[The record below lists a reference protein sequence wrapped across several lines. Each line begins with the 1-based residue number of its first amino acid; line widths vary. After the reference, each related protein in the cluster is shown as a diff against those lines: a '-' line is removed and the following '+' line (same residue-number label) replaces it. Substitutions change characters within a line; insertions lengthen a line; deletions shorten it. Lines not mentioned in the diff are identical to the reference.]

1 MGYLHIFYTVVFFF
15 FIISTGKPSY
25 SFASN
30 SKLTSPS
37 VLYITRDRWLHLLP
51 FDLPFSQYL
60 YTRIPSTFAS
70 DAEAGLHS
78 SNFDLASNIT
88 GGDSRSGLDQA
99 GKREVQRIMKRN
111 RVGFD
116 EARRIFMEQGF
127 KKNNIGADGLPRDP
141 KFVSFS

>member
-1 MGYLHIFYTVVFFF
+1 MGFLHLFYSALFVL
-15 FIISTGKPSY
+15 FILAT
-25 SFASN
+25 
-30 SKLTSPS
+30 
-37 VLYITRDRWLHLLP
+37 VLYLTRDRWLHLLP
-51 FDLPFSQYL
+51 YDLFSHYL
-60 YTRIPSTFAS
+60 YTPIPSTFLS
-70 DAEAGLHS
+70 DAEQGLHS

-88 GGDSRSGLDQA
+88 EGDSRSGLDQA
-99 GKREVQRIMKRN
+99 GKREVQKIMKRH